1 MFCLVLIPQSFKQI
15 RSIAEYTLIAA
26 LAGVFCH
33 CGNQSEHAILDEE
46 RCEDGYPQSP
56 NSTQKEIGYAE
67 LKVPYK

>member
-1 MFCLVLIPQSFKQI
+1 MSSLASSISSFEITKGGAI
-15 RSIAEYTLIAA
+15 RKAVSWKI
-26 LAGVFCH
+26 
-33 CGNQSEHAILDEE
+33 NQSEHAILDEE

>member
-1 MFCLVLIPQSFKQI
+1 M
-15 RSIAEYTLIAA
+15 IAA

-46 RCEDGYPQSP
+46 RCEDGYPQRCLQPREACEQSP